1 MISYL
6 KLFLWSC
13 AGATTSLLGQD
24 ECETEHSK
32 YSGIGAAVFLTAV
45 LAGVTSSYAFFT
57 VFNSIGWAV
66 GMGSFWALLV
76 FNLDRYIVLSIKKTA
91 VGPQTTWRARIIGW
105 WKQLLLALPRLA
117 LAALLAVAIARP
129 LELLIFR
136 DEIELAKQGLM
147 VEQAREFK
155 RDLEAGQTGDSQLS
169 LAGQIK
175 QIEDDNVRIE
185 GEIKAKEN
193 EKRKAQQDAVNES
206 LGVAG
211 PGLSG
216 DAGEGDTFR
225 IKKEIAADVAK
236 QADAYIGPRSDTLA
250 LNSERIKELRIKEA
264 RIETT
269 AGKEIEAT
277 DGLATRLQAFS
288 RLTARNDV
296 VRYAS
301 WLIMAIIMILQIAP
315 ILTKLFSAY
324 GPYDRMVE
332 FAEQKVYLT
341 KDQELAELT
350 AAIEHRRLASLK
362 RESVLSDLQLRL
374 ISDVKAEPE
383 NAPLGSEAQ
392 VNWQSAKNALIEQAT
407 FGLTYKSENG
417 DESNRG

>member
-1 MISYL
+1 MISQL
-6 KLFLWSC
+6 RLFLWSC

-66 GMGSFWALLV
+66 AMGSFWALLV

-91 VGPQTTWRARIIGW
+91 VGPNTTLRTRIMGW

-117 LAALLAVAIARP
+117 LAALLAIAIAKP

-136 DEIELAKQGLM
+136 DEIDLAKRGLM
-147 VEQAREFK
+147 LEQAREFK
-155 RDLEAGQTGDSQLS
+155 RDLEAGQAGDSQVS
-169 LAGQIK
+169 FAGQIK
-175 QIEDDNVRIE
+175 QLEDDNARIE
-185 GEIKAKEN
+185 GEIQAKEN
-193 EKRKAQQDAVNES
+193 EKRQTQQDAVDES

-211 PGLSG
+211 PGRSG
-216 DAGEGDTFR
+216 QAGEGDTFK
-225 IKKEIAADVAK
+225 IKQEIAANVTK
-236 QADAYIGPRSDTLA
+236 QADAYIAPRRDTLS
-250 LNSERIKELRIKEA
+250 LNNESIKGLRIKEA
-264 RIETT
+264 QLEQA
-269 AGKEIEAT
+269 AGVASEAT

-288 RLTARNDV
+288 RLTARNEV

-301 WLIMAIIMILQIAP
+301 WVIMAIIMILEIAP

-350 AAIEHRRLASLK
+350 AALEQRRLAGLK
-362 RESVLSDLQLRL
+362 REAVVSDLQLRL
-374 ISDVKAEPE
+374 ISDVKTEPD
-383 NAPLGSEAQ
+383 NARPGSEAQ
-392 VNWQSAKNALIEQAT
+392 VNWQSAKNTLIEQAT